1 MTAVRAIYDG
11 RVFIPKEPCSISSGS
26 EVTLNISPVLKED
39 TPVDT
44 NKPEYSILS
53 KEDALAMTSE
63 IINKYR
69 PALEELAK

>member
-1 MTAVRAIYDG
+1 MTAVKAIYDG
-11 RVFIPKEPCSISSGS
+11 KVFIPEKPCAIVSGS
-26 EVTLNISPVLKED
+26 EVTLNIIPLSEEN
-39 TPVDT
+39 TG
-44 NKPEYSILS
+44 YSVLS